1 MSSQPQQTE
10 PPVQPWHRTPPPFPT
25 TQYVPN
31 RALDDIDGIAYAL
44 HLFLGSHM
52 IESEQYC
59 RKYDPKMERLYF
71 ATGFGLIQCVK
82 GLMSFEDEDLV
93 DAIAHVRHGNAI
105 ASQHRKR
112 AASLPTRL
120 AGLVVGSLNTS
131 GVGFIKSM
139 TPVERHAELVYAE
152 SLFEKALLGIVYSG
166 DWLAFIKE
174 ALNMRTTINIYRQL
188 GKYLDAVDAEAQ
200 ARGLGPEDRAVD
212 AHFRSGVY
220 LGVGVS
226 NLVLSL
232 MPPRLLAVVEL
243 FGYQGD
249 RRLGLASL
257 QRAGGWSAASDV
269 PAVGAEQEGLRRT
282 ICDMAL
288 LMFHLVLSS
297 FTFDGV
303 DIRMAQKIL
312 DYHAQRYPNGVFFL
326 FGQGRLHLCRAQPAA
341 ALECYRQALRAQDQL
356 RNLHHVS
363 FWEMAVAHL
372 ALWEV
377 DESLACWRT
386 LAAEATWSKSVY
398 AYGAAACLLE
408 REDATAA
415 EAKEA
420 AALMAQVPALRQRI
434 AGKSIPL
441 EKFVA
446 RKARKFA
453 QQRARLALPALELA
467 YVLGAL
473 AHAPRAAV
481 LGRMLPRVAACLEA
495 LDAHA
500 RDPAAYGRRGDGEG
514 DSDGEGGG
522 GGDGE
527 SGGEGEYWDD
537 RALALFLKGVCLRY
551 VAHPDPDAVLDAAEA
566 ASVEEGR
573 AAAEAGAR
581 AAFEA
586 VFELGPRV
594 VYDHYLVYCAHYEL
608 ARLLACQGDKASA
621 RVQLEL
627 VLSGKP
633 LEVNASMRKGKYSLE
648 NAVRIRAN
656 AALEALEHTSRL

>member
-1 MSSQPQQTE
+1 MSSQVEETKSPVE
-10 PPVQPWHRTPPPFPT
+10 PWQGTPPPFPKT
-25 TQYVPN
+25 PYSAT

-52 IESEQYC
+52 IESEEYC
-59 RKYDPKMERLYF
+59 RKFDPKMERVYF

-93 DAIAHVRHGNAI
+93 DAIGHVRHGNTI

-188 GKYLDAVDAEAQ
+188 GKYLEAVDAEAE
-200 ARGLGPEDRAVD
+200 AKGLGPEDPTID
-212 AHFRSGVY
+212 IHFRSGVY
-220 LGVGVS
+220 LGVGMS
-226 NLVLSL
+226 NLILSL
-232 MPPRLLAVVEL
+232 MPSKLLTIVEL
-243 FGYQGD
+243 FGYKGD
-249 RRLGLASL
+249 RHVGLAYL
-257 QRAGGWSAASDV
+257 QKAGGWSADSDI
-269 PAVGAEQEGLRRT
+269 PAIGMEQEGLRRT

-288 LMFHLVLSS
+288 LIFHLVLSS

-312 DYHAQRYPNGVFFL
+312 DYHIQRYPNGVFFL
-326 FGQGRLHLCRAQPAA
+326 FGQGRLHLCRSQPTA
-341 ALECYRQALRAQDQL
+341 ALEYYRKALKAQDQY
-356 RNLHHVS
+356 RNLHHIS

-372 ALWEV
+372 SLWEIN
-377 DESLACWRT
+377 DSLECWRT
-386 LAAEATWSKSVY
+386 LAAEATWSKAVY
-398 AYGAAACLLE
+398 AYGSAVCLLE
-408 REDATAA
+408 LGGEKHG
-415 EAKEA
+415 EEV
-420 AALMAQVPALRQRI
+420 AALMAKVPTLRQRI

-453 QQRARLALPALELA
+453 QQGGRLALPALELS
-467 YVLGAL
+467 YIFLGIT
-473 AHAPRAAV
+473 HAPRTV
-481 LGRMLPRVAACLEA
+481 ILERMLPLVGAQLEA

-500 RDPAAYGRRGDGEG
+500 GDPKKYGSGQGRGE
-514 DSDGEGGG
+514 E
-522 GGDGE
+522 
-527 SGGEGEYWDD
+527 EYWDD
-537 RALALFLKGVCLRY
+537 RALALFLKGICLRY
-551 VAHPDPDAVLDAAEA
+551 VAYPDPDAVLDTADEA
-566 ASVEEGR
+566 SIKEGR
-573 AAAEAGAR
+573 AEAEKSAR
-581 AAFEA
+581 EAFEG
-586 VFELGPRV
+586 VFAIGPKI
-594 VYDHYLVYCAHYEL
+594 VYDHYLVYFAHYEL
-608 ARLLACQGDKASA
+608 ARLLACQGDKANA
-621 RVQLEL
+621 QIQLEL

-633 LEVNASMRKGKYSLE
+633 LEINTAGKQGKYSME
-648 NAVRIRAN
+648 NAVHIRAN
-656 AALEALEHTSRL
+656 AALEALERNTRL